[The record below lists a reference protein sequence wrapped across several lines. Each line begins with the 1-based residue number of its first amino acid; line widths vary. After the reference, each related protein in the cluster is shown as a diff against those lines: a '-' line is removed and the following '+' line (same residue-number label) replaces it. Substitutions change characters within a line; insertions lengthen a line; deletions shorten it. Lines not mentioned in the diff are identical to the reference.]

1 MHFLALATDY
11 DGTLAHDG
19 FVAPETCEA
28 LRRLKESGRRLIL
41 VTGRE
46 LVPLKAAFAEFALF
60 DLIVAE
66 NGAVLYD
73 PGDGTETTLAAPPPH
88 ALVERL
94 LDRQVGPLSIGR
106 AVLATWEPHE
116 REVLAAIHE
125 LGLELQITFNKGAVM
140 VLPPGVNKA
149 SGLRAA
155 LRHLDISAPNVVAV
169 GDAENDHA
177 FLGACGCS
185 AAVANALPALRN
197 AADICLRRDHGAGVV
212 ELIDAI
218 LREDA
223 RILPPARRGLKIGH
237 DEDGND
243 IYLEPD
249 TRVLI
254 GGDSG
259 IGKSR
264 FAKLLTERMVD
275 RGLEFCVIDPEG
287 DYEDLAHAV
296 QIGSLTEPPLPGEAL
311 RLLHAADL
319 NVVVNAVAL
328 SLAERRQLFAD
339 LLPSITE
346 LRRRTGRP
354 HWLIID
360 EAHHILPAGHENV
373 HKLPENI
380 PAVVMIT
387 VSPRSLARQ
396 AVATAETILA
406 FGRTAPEVIEVTASI
421 QGHDVSPPG
430 ACAENEALCWF
441 VGEPTPRR
449 VKIDLPQQLHHR
461 HSGKYA
467 VGDVGPEHSFYF
479 RGPKGS
485 VFLRAHNLS
494 SFLELADQIDD
505 ETWEYHLRA
514 GDYSAWFR
522 HVIKDEALAREC
534 EAISFERAL
543 TPRESRQ
550 RIREAVRQR
559 YVATI

>member
-46 LVPLKAAFAEFALF
+46 LVPLKAAFADFALF
-60 DLIVAE
+60 DLIIAE
-66 NGAVLYD
+66 NGAVLYE
-73 PGDGTETTLAAPPPH
+73 PRNGTETTLAEPPPH

-94 LDRQVGPLSIGR
+94 LERHVEPISIGR
-106 AVLATWEPHE
+106 VILATWEPHE

-197 AADICLRRDHGAGVV
+197 AADIRLTRDHGAGVV

-218 LREDA
+218 LCQDA
-223 RILPPARRGLKIGH
+223 HILPPARRGLRI
-237 DEDGND
+237 GND
-243 IYLEPD
+243 ADGEDIYIEAD

-264 FAKLLTERMVD
+264 FAKLLSERMVE

-287 DYEDLAHAV
+287 DYEDLDHAV
-296 QIGSLTEPPLPGEAL
+296 QIGSLATPPLPGEAL

-319 NVVVNAVAL
+319 NVVINAVAL
-328 SLAERRQLFAD
+328 TLTERRQLFAD
-339 LLPSITE
+339 LLPAITE
-346 LRRRTGRP
+346 LHRHTGRP

-373 HKLPENI
+373 HKLPESI
-380 PAVVMIT
+380 PATVMIT
-387 VSPRSLARQ
+387 VSPRSLAHQ
-396 AVATAETILA
+396 AVAAAETILA
-406 FGRTAPEVIEVTASI
+406 FGKTAPEVIEIVAAI
-421 QGHDVSPPG
+421 QGRDVAPPV
-430 ACAENEALCWF
+430 ACGENEALCWF
-441 VGEPTPRR
+441 VGEKVPRR
-449 VKIDLPQQLHHR
+449 IKIDLPQQLHHR

-467 VGDVGPEHSFYF
+467 VGDVGVEHSFYF
-479 RGPKGS
+479 RGARGS
-485 VFLRAHNLS
+485 ISLCAHNLS
-494 SFLELADQIDD
+494 SFLELGYQVDD

-534 EAISFERAL
+534 EAISFDRSL
-543 TPRESRQ
+543 SPQESRR
-550 RIREAVRQR
+550 RIREAVGRR
-559 YVATI
+559 YIATI